1 MGRKDKHFD
10 QQEKRKDCVI
20 SVSSTHLISH
30 DSTDEFYGGSAF
42 GEGGLESLS
51 HDSTDEFY
59 GGSAFGEGG
68 LESLDTFFYFGRKKM
83 GKRGARLYTLGL

>member
-1 MGRKDKHFD
+1 MGPSCCILGLPLYALEMGRKDKHFD

-20 SVSSTHLISH
+20 SVSSAHLISH

-42 GEGGLESLS
+42 GEGGLESL
-51 HDSTDEFY
+51 
-59 GGSAFGEGG
+59 
-68 LESLDTFFYFGRKKM
+68 DTIFYFGRKKM

>member
-1 MGRKDKHFD
+1 MLWKWGEKISILTNK
-10 QQEKRKDCVI
+10 EKRKDCVI
-20 SVSSTHLISH
+20 SVSSTHLI
-30 DSTDEFYGGSAF
+30 
-42 GEGGLESLS
+42 S

-83 GKRGARLYTLGL
+83 GKRGARLNTLGL

>member
-1 MGRKDKHFD
+1 MGPSCCILGLPLYALEMGRKDKHFD

-20 SVSSTHLISH
+20 SVSSAHLI
-30 DSTDEFYGGSAF
+30 
-42 GEGGLESLS
+42 S